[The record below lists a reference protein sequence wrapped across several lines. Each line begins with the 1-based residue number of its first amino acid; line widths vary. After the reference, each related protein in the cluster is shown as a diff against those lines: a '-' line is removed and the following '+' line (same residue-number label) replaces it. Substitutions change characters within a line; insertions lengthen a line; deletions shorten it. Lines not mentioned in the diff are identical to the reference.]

1 MSLANLKIDQFENL
15 KMKTVRINR
24 GLLFVPVVFLVSCQ
38 ALKPYERVY
47 VDDSEM
53 QLGNTQCK
61 NFEKYTESIR
71 EGATPTSGSKASGG
85 CGCN

>member
-1 MSLANLKIDQFENL
+1 MNLKIEQFENL
-15 KMKTVRINR
+15 KMRILFRLKHELFFFTVI
-24 GLLFVPVVFLVSCQ
+24 LFLTSCQ
-38 ALKPYERVY
+38 ALKPYERIY